1 MTVLTTSAPLAWLS
15 SSGACY
21 IPPLVQ
27 NEPPSFSLLKGRGLR
42 HLTEMRIS
50 ILGAIFFRPALFCL
64 LPGALFL
71 DPLDAPVWELA
82 MRGITNRHDDSRPGL
97 STGDLEV

>member
-1 MTVLTTSAPLAWLS
+1 MTSGALAWQVIS
-15 SSGACY
+15 AACY

-27 NEPPSFSLLKGRGLR
+27 NEPSLSLSTGRGLR
-42 HLTEMRIS
+42 HLTEMG
-50 ILGAIFFRPALFCL
+50 ILSALFRACVLQFSCL
-64 LPGALFL
+64 GSLFL
-71 DPLDAPVWELA
+71 DPFDAPVWELA